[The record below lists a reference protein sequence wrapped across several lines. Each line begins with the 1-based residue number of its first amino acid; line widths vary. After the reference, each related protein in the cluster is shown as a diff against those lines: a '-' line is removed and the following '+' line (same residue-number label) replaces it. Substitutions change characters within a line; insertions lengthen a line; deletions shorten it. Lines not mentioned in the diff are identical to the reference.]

1 MGRIAIL
8 GGLVVL
14 VIFGLIAMFQIDT
27 ALRSA
32 RESNQQAATQRAD
45 AAQLAATELEPVV
58 GGFATIA
65 AGTSS
70 VTIDLEAPD
79 AEQLTDVVDA
89 YRGLVEGWNE
99 DEAGARVPNA
109 TVTAG
114 DAVTMEL
121 SEDSEFGV
129 LAASMPA
136 AIELAGQG
144 GSVEFPQFHGVILA
158 GPVDAVRAFALATPA
173 DLEELSFESDL
184 TVVADAGDFGQ
195 AMDLA
200 DDARSELASAGP
212 DYLSVEGVRDEFGS
226 TGVNLESS
234 LDSPPDAIRAE
245 DREAVTEVVEG
256 LAARHELDQ
265 VTVRASGYSTAEVFW
280 SVGDG
285 SGT

>member
-8 GGLVVL
+8 GGFVVL
-14 VIFGLIAMFQIDT
+14 VILGLIAMFQIVT

-45 AAQLAATELEPVV
+45 AAQLAAAELEPVV

-70 VTIDLEAPD
+70 VTIGLEAPD
-79 AEQLTDVVDA
+79 AEQLADVVDA

-129 LAASMPA
+129 LAASTSA
-136 AIELAGQG
+136 AVEFAGQG
-144 GSVEFPQFHGVILA
+144 GSVEFTQFHGVILA

-173 DLEELSFESDL
+173 HLEELSFESDL
-184 TVVADAGDFGQ
+184 TVVADAGDFVQ

-200 DDARSELASAGP
+200 DDARSELATAGP
-212 DYLSVEGVRDEFGS
+212 DYLSVEGVRNRFGS

-234 LDSPPDAIRAE
+234 LDSPPDAVRAE
-245 DREAVTEVVEG
+245 DREAVTAVIES

-265 VTVRASGYSTAEVFW
+265 VTVRVSEYSTAEVFW